1 MFVHTQRHKQ
11 PVSRLA
17 NTNLTGA
24 GRNIDAKAM
33 WLKLK
38 VFFREEI
45 AVTDRRRWR
54 EEENGGGV
62 VTEIEERL
70 AEMTVANISKV
81 CQLAL

>member
-38 VFFREEI
+38 VFFREAI
-45 AVTDRRRWR
+45 AVTDRQR
-54 EEENGGGV
+54 
-62 VTEIEERL
+62 
-70 AEMTVANISKV
+70 
-81 CQLAL
+81 

>member
-1 MFVHTQRHKQ
+1 M
-11 PVSRLA
+11 SRLA

-24 GRNIDAKAM
+24 GRNIDAKPM

-54 EEENGGGV
+54 EEENGGGGV

-81 CQLAL
+81 CQLAF

>member
-1 MFVHTQRHKQ
+1 MFVHTQRHEQ

-54 EEENGGGV
+54 EEENGGGG
-62 VTEIEERL
+62 L
-70 AEMTVANISKV
+70 
-81 CQLAL
+81 

>member
-24 GRNIDAKAM
+24 GRNIDAKPM

-45 AVTDRRRWR
+45 AVTDSDRGRRKM
-54 EEENGGGV
+54 GG
-62 VTEIEERL
+62 
-70 AEMTVANISKV
+70 
-81 CQLAL
+81 AL